1 MNIALDMM
9 GGDFAPAKAVEGVKE
24 FLDKNTFDGIL
35 TLIGNNDAISPYL
48 SLLEG
53 HKNRYQLVHTT
64 QVIEMH
70 EHPTKALKEKANSS
84 IAVGFGMLASS
95 RVDAFIS
102 AGNTGSMM
110 VGALYSI
117 KNIHGVQRPAIG
129 AYIPQENGSLS
140 LLIDVGLNADCK
152 AENLLQFARL
162 GSLFSL
168 HILGLKAPRVALL
181 NVGEEEGKGNLLCQ
195 AAYPLL
201 KQDSSIHFIGNVEGR
216 DLIKGKADIIVCEGF
231 TGNVVLKFAEAFYDL
246 SVRQHIKNEFLEKLN
261 YENYGG
267 VPILGVNK
275 PVIIGHGIS
284 GASAFANMINTAQ
297 RMIENNFI
305 DTVRNAFV

>member
-24 FLDKNTFDGIL
+24 FLDKNTFDGVL
-35 TLIGNNDAISPYL
+35 TLIGNNEAISPYL
-48 SLLEG
+48 SILEG

-246 SVRQHIKNEFLEKLN
+246 SVRQRIKNEFLEKLN